1 MSGQRFAYI
10 RVSSID
16 QNPDRQRADIQAD
29 HVFIDTVSGANA
41 DRPELLRLIAY
52 VRAGD
57 TVIVHSMD
65 RLARNLDDLRRLVD
79 DLTKRGVKVEFIKE
93 KLIFSGDDSPMAKL
107 LLSVMG
113 AFGEFERAIIRE
125 RQKEG
130 IAQAKKRGI
139 YQGRKPALNK
149 TDIELLKQRIANG
162 ESKTVVA
169 NDMGVTR
176 ATIYKY
182 LKV

>member
-1 MSGQRFAYI
+1 MSGQRVAYI

-16 QNPDRQRADIQAD
+16 QNPDRQRADIKAEQ
-29 HVFIDTVSGANA
+29 VFIDTLSGGNT
-41 DRPELLRLIAY
+41 DRPELMRLIAY
-52 VRAGD
+52 VRSGD

-65 RLARNLDDLRRLVD
+65 RLARNLDDLRRLVY

-93 KLIFSGDDSPMAKL
+93 KLVFSGDDSPMAKL

-113 AFGEFERAIIRE
+113 AFGEFERSIIRE

-139 YQGRKPALNK
+139 YKGRKPAL
-149 TDIELLKQRIANG
+149 DDSEIRLLKQRVDNG
-162 ESKTVVA
+162 ESKTLLA
-169 NDMGVTR
+169 NELGITR
-176 ATIYKY
+176 ATVYKY
-182 LKV
+182 LK

>member
-1 MSGQRFAYI
+1 MSGQRVAYI
-10 RVSSID
+10 RVSSAD
-16 QNPDRQRADIQAD
+16 QNPGRQQANILADQ
-29 HVFIDTVSGANA
+29 VFTDAVSGANT
-41 DRPELLRLIAY
+41 DRPELLRLLAY

-93 KLIFSGDDSPMAKL
+93 NLVFSGDDSPMAKL

-113 AFGEFERAIIRE
+113 AFGEFERAIIKE

-130 IAQAKKRGI
+130 IAQAKKRGL
-139 YQGRKPALNK
+139 YKGRKPALNK
-149 TDIELLKQRIANG
+149 QEIELLKKRAANN
-162 ESKTVVA
+162 ESKTKLA
-169 NDMGVTR
+169 DELGITR
-176 ATIYKY
+176 ATLYKY
-182 LKV
+182 LKS

>member
-1 MSGQRFAYI
+1 MSGQRVAYI

-16 QNPDRQRADIQAD
+16 QNPDRQRADIHAEQ
-29 HVFIDTVSGANA
+29 VFIDTVSGGNT
-41 DRPELLRLIAY
+41 DRPELMRLIAY

-65 RLARNLDDLRRLVD
+65 RLARNLDDLRRLVY

-93 KLIFSGDDSPMAKL
+93 KLVFSGDDSPMAKL

-113 AFGEFERAIIRE
+113 AFGEFERSIIRE

-139 YQGRKPALNK
+139 YKGRKPALDDNEIK
-149 TDIELLKQRIANG
+149 LLKQSVDNG
-162 ESKTVVA
+162 ESKTLLA
-169 NDMGVTR
+169 NELGITR

-182 LKV
+182 LK